1 MEIDTAKLCTTR
13 MGGPWQSLPGSLN
26 LAGDHLLARFSRWSA
41 DKKFPTL
48 MSGQNWL
55 KPKVPNFTGYLET
68 RSPRGKV
75 PNFNVQPQLL
85 SRTFFG
91 TSTRS
96 VGRLF
101 RRNRTGISG
110 IAFQFRRESKP
121 VWLCSVSTAL
131 KKWWSRSRSKIRRD
145 FEYRT
150 GPSNFAMSDPA
161 EIDYLQ
167 LRESGR
173 GHLQPERSHAS

>member
-1 MEIDTAKLCTTR
+1 MREEHVLRVDLDLMFPADGLDVEENIIFDAYWAFDCAGLSIIIIIIITR
-13 MGGPWQSLPGSLN
+13 
-26 LAGDHLLARFSRWSA
+26 
-41 DKKFPTL
+41 
-48 MSGQNWL
+48 
-55 KPKVPNFTGYLET
+55 
-68 RSPRGKV
+68 
-75 PNFNVQPQLL
+75 LL

-96 VGRLF
+96 VRRLF

-131 KKWWSRSRSKIRRD
+131 KKSWSRSRSRIRKD